1 MERQSYSLNAKLS
14 TLNLYPRQLRPGR
27 TGHWGHRGTVA
38 GAAWGT
44 VAARAE
50 TVVVGVFLRRA
61 FAECSEPV
69 GEGEHKVACD
79 GVVFAV
85 LYVVGGDAARY
96 VLFLMQ
102 EVVGADSDCG
112 LFVFQELVGDGCV
125 PQPLFAVVALRI
137 SACVAVGKVGVE
149 H

>member
-14 TLNLYPRQLRPGR
+14 TLNIYPRQLRPGQ
-27 TGHWGHRGTVA
+27 TGHRGTVA

-50 TVVVGVFLRRA
+50 SVVVGVFFGRA

-69 GEGEHKVACD
+69 GEGEHKVAGY

-102 EVVGADSDCG
+102 KVVGADSYCG
-112 LFVFQELVGDGCV
+112 LFVF
-125 PQPLFAVVALRI
+125 
-137 SACVAVGKVGVE
+137 
-149 H
+149 